1 MVEQAE
7 GRHHPSTDMVSNR
20 EAGQLLLA
28 FLTAVILVLAAA
40 TIPMGSPLPES
51 AGGAVVTDGSGASE
65 ADRAE
70 LGKNS

>member
-1 MVEQAE
+1 MIEQAE
-7 GRHHPSTDMVSNR
+7 GHAHHSTDLVSNR

-40 TIPMGSPLPES
+40 TLPMGSTLPES
-51 AGGAVVTDGSGASE
+51 AGGTVVTDGSGASE

-70 LGKNS
+70 LHGNS